1 MMNNGN
7 LPKYYNGRSN
17 IPDDFLRGVVKFI
30 IRCDNVQLLSW
41 GIWRLRYDGKWMCFP
56 KLVRKL
62 SAEKIWEKFFEDLKN
77 ENPDVEGAIWTGQTT
92 VAEQQRRK
100 REIIER

>member
-1 MMNNGN
+1 M
-7 LPKYYNGRSN
+7 
-17 IPDDFLRGVVKFI
+17 
-30 IRCDNVQLLSW
+30 W
-41 GIWRLRYDGKWMCFP
+41 FP

-77 ENPDVEGAIWTGQTT
+77 ENPDVEGAIRTGQTT

-100 REIIER
+100 RERIGRSLFLRIVRKLTYGQDH